1 MDKPRGP
8 GRYDRDSMS
17 GNALVLLRLNTSP
30 PSYLTIIKPRV
41 YYPTAYLIYFRFR
54 IMCVS
59 PVRYIPDLASPLPTH
74 IPWRSLGVF
83 PLRVSQLSPDLTHLF

>member
-1 MDKPRGP
+1 M
-8 GRYDRDSMS
+8 
-17 GNALVLLRLNTSP
+17 LRLNTSP

-74 IPWRSLGVF
+74 IPWKSLGVF
-83 PLRVSQLSPDLTHLF
+83 PLRVSQPSPDLTHLF